1 MIESESCISS
11 PIIVL
16 NDCRVL
22 GRAVCSGKPNE
33 YRCHSAPSRRTP
45 ILVRGVNTTRRS
57 ESISS
62 KSLTCLPPR
71 STSPSPTYVPSAENS
86 PDRGQKPLLSWANPV
101 LTKEIRAAKI
111 KRSNRGTGIFIR
123 SPAPSLTAKESNS
136 FRNIL
141 HHHRFRTETFDA
153 MQRSQLRG
161 RGHVAAPNERR
172 RL

>member
-1 MIESESCISS
+1 MRIESDNCVSS

-16 NDCRVL
+16 KDCNVL
-22 GRAVCSGKPNE
+22 GRAAPSGKPNE
-33 YRCHSAPSRRTP
+33 NRSHSAPNRRTP
-45 ILVRGVNTTRRS
+45 SLIRGVNTTRIS

-62 KSLTCLPPR
+62 KSLTCFPPR

-101 LTKEIRAAKI
+101 LTKEISAAKI
-111 KRSNRGTGIFIR
+111 KRSDRGTSIFIR
-123 SPAPSLTAKESNS
+123 SPAADLTAKRCNS

-153 MQRSQLRG
+153 MQRSQLHG
-161 RGHVAAPNERR
+161 RDHVAAPNKRR
-172 RL
+172 